1 MQPDEFPR
9 IDTTVASVARIYAY
23 ALGDE
28 RNSYTVDRHACHA
41 IEEAMPGTSSLAR
54 NNRRFL
60 ERAVRYLAAER
71 GIRQFLDHG
80 SGLPTQNNVH
90 QVAQKAAPGAR
101 VVYVDYDPVVLAH
114 QQEKALLADDGT
126 TAFICEDVRN
136 VDAIFDHPDTRRLL
150 NTDEPVAAMW
160 ISFMHCIPDS
170 ADPAGIIRS
179 TMDRLPSGS
188 YLVVSHL
195 VSDDPRVRADVTDLL
210 LNLTGGN
217 WGRCRERKDVDEF
230 FEGYELVEPGLVDVS
245 TWHPDGTNEEQ
256 SAGWIEYGGVAR
268 KP

>member
-1 MQPDEFPR
+1 VQPDEFPR
-9 IDTTVASVARIYAY
+9 IDTTVASVARVYAY

-28 RNSYTVDRHACHA
+28 RNSYTVDRQAAHA
-41 IEEAMPGTSSLAR
+41 IEEALPGTFALSR

-60 ERAVRYLAAER
+60 ERVVEYLAADC

-80 SGLPTQNNVH
+80 SGLPTRNNVH
-90 QVAQKAAPGAR
+90 QVAQKTAPGSR

-114 QQEKALLADDGT
+114 QQDKALLADDNT

-136 VDAIFDHPDTRRLL
+136 VEAIFGHPDTRRLISP
-150 NTDEPVAAMW
+150 DEPTAALW

-170 ADPAGIIRS
+170 GDPAGIIRS

-188 YLVVSHL
+188 YLAVSHL
-195 VSDDPRVRADVTDLL
+195 ISDDPDVRREITDLL
-210 LNLTGGN
+210 LTLTGGN
-217 WGRCRERKDVDEF
+217 WGRARERKDIEEF
-230 FEGYELVEPGLVDVS
+230 FEGFEFVEPGLVDIT
-245 TWHPDGTNEEQ
+245 TWRPDGRDEEQ
-256 SAGWIEYGGVAR
+256 ASKWIEYGGVAR

>member
-1 MQPDEFPR
+1 VQPDEFPR
-9 IDTTVASVARIYAY
+9 IDTTVATVARGYAY
-23 ALGDE
+23 MLGDDS
-28 RNSYTVDRHACHA
+28 NCYTVDRQAA
-41 IEEAMPGTSSLAR
+41 RALEDLMPGTFALAR

-60 ERAVRYLAAER
+60 ERAVGYLAAEY

-90 QVAQKAAPGAR
+90 QVAQKTAPGSR

-114 QQEKALLADDGT
+114 QQDKALLADDNT

-136 VDAIFDHPDTRRLL
+136 VEAIFSHPDTRRLISP
-150 NTDEPVAAMW
+150 DEPTAALW

-170 ADPAGIIRS
+170 GDPAGIIRS

-188 YLVVSHL
+188 YLAVSHL
-195 VSDDPRVRADVTDLL
+195 ISDDPEVRREITDLL
-210 LNLTGGN
+210 LTLTGGN
-217 WGRCRERKDVDEF
+217 WGRVRERKDVEEF
-230 FEGYELVEPGLVDVS
+230 FEGFELVDPGLVDIT
-245 TWHPDGTNEEQ
+245 TWCPDDRNEEQ
-256 SAGWIEYGGVAR
+256 TSQWIEYGGVAR